1 MAGVIM
7 TESKSGLIALAVM
20 CFGWFY
26 ALYLNPKFY
35 RIRAYKPYRRTL
47 LWFICPALIMAIII
61 LLLIPDP
68 EKFDGWFAAFE
79 RKLDILQAT
88 HYVTDFWAF
97 GSGRGSFETV
107 FPVYQVNQ
115 VRGTF
120 SHAENIVFQLLVE
133 CGVVIAVM
141 IVGWASYLMTR
152 LGTKLEF
159 GAHPCIGLWV

>member
-1 MAGVIM
+1 MG
-7 TESKSGLIALAVM
+7 GLPHPNEN
-20 CFGWFY
+20 WTSSSD
-26 ALYLNPKFY
+26 
-35 RIRAYKPYRRTL
+35 TL
-47 LWFICPALIMAIII
+47 RHRLH
-61 LLLIPDP
+61 
-68 EKFDGWFAAFE
+68 
-79 RKLDILQAT
+79 R
-88 HYVTDFWAF
+88 AF

-133 CGVVIAVM
+133 CGVVITVM
-141 IVGWASYLMTR
+141 IVGWANYLMTR